1 MRYNNTRRL
10 ERYSNGKEPH
20 WKCGVPQGIVRSSRI
35 LSAKGQTSVWPFS
48 YSVVLLAFLP
58 IPYYNEKQAVSAVV
72 LHSAHGN

>member
-35 LSAKGQTSVWPFS
+35 LSAKSIRFTD
-48 YSVVLLAFLP
+48 AFFFEFQWICPYETVRESLENKLP
-58 IPYYNEKQAVSAVV
+58 GTPPVP
-72 LHSAHGN
+72 G